1 MPIRATG
8 VLARLLRW
16 APRSR
21 LGQAASLVVVVYLLV
36 SLASLLH
43 GLSIYEAQTHFLH
56 LEFADGNTR
65 HPIERLVVDSHAAH
79 QGWLKRR
86 TLDLHTAADLYRER
100 RGRHPPPG
108 FDAWF
113 RYAQRHN
120 AVVVESFFDRIDADI
135 APFWGLDHAQLAN
148 SAALWHSVISVRDG
162 IATATGKL
170 GPRNTPFLNIWADLV
185 SEAGPDLPDLNMPIN
200 NLDEPRVMMPWQQ
213 VNDLMSRGH
222 GSHKVLPVED
232 VEQHFTSASIP
243 TVDPQS
249 PYTEPAWQTSGI
261 WNMIRQA
268 CPEGTGGRDTAQ
280 SDDMSGALH
289 SLPSGMTQVRAHDYT
304 KNFTAAKD
312 VCHMPQLS
320 GAHAQLIRP
329 STMMTTADPIPMFSG
344 CKMLVNNDIL
354 IPGAAYLGEFK
365 TILPWSTPHY
375 NAKATTKIPWRKK
388 AQGIFWRGISSGGL
402 SSEDN
407 WHRFQRFR
415 LVEMLNGTYVSRVEQ
430 GLEAVKSFELPTS
443 SKESPGQSAAYPD
456 LAKDLYGKLG
466 PWLESHAD
474 AGFTR
479 FFCERGNSLETCA
492 FLQPHFGLRNEVSM
506 SKQFRY
512 KFLPDTDGNSYSGRY
527 RSFLL
532 STSLPIKSTLFAEW
546 HDDRLLPW
554 LHFVPSE
561 VDNQDLYAIL
571 HYFTRDDRGDRVAQ
585 FIAEQGA
592 AWAAR
597 VLRREDMLLYVWRV
611 LLEWAR
617 VCDENRERLGFVGDL
632 M

>member
-1 MPIRATG
+1 MALRVP
-8 VLARLLRW
+8 ARLLRW

-21 LGQAASLVVVVYLLV
+21 LGQAAVLAAAIYMLF
-36 SLASLLH
+36 SLASLVR
-43 GLSIYEAQTHFLH
+43 GPSVYQAQTHFLQ
-56 LEFADGNTR
+56 LGFSNGETR
-65 HPIERLVVDSHAAH
+65 HPIERLVVDSHATH

-86 TLDLHTAADLYRER
+86 TLDLHTAADLYRQR

-120 AVVVESFFDRIDADI
+120 AVVVESFFDRIEADM
-135 APFWGLDHAQLAN
+135 APFWGVDHNDLAQ
-148 SAALWHSVISVRDG
+148 SAAQWHSVVAVRAG
-162 IATATGKL
+162 AVTATGKL
-170 GPRNTPFLNIWADLV
+170 GKRNTPFLKIWADLV
-185 SEAGPDLPDLNMPIN
+185 AEAGPNLPDLNMPIN
-200 NLDEPRVMMPWQQ
+200 NLDEPRVMMPWHD
-213 VNDLMSRGH
+213 VDNLMQSERQSR
-222 GSHKVLPVED
+222 KVLPVED
-232 VEQHFTSASIP
+232 VEQSFTGTSIP
-243 TVDPQS
+243 SVDPES
-249 PYTEPAWQTSGI
+249 PYAEPAWRLSGM
-261 WNMIRQA
+261 WDMIRQA
-268 CPEGTGGRDTAQ
+268 CPDGSGGRDTAQ
-280 SDDMSGALH
+280 PEDMLSPLH
-289 SLPSGMTQVRAHDYT
+289 LPSAAVMEAEVAGYT

-312 VCHMPQLS
+312 LCHMPQLS

-329 STMMTTADPIPMFSG
+329 STMMATTKPMPMFSG

-365 TILPWSTPHY
+365 TILPWTTPHY
-375 NAKATTKIPWRKK
+375 SAKATTSIPWRKK
-388 AQGIFWRGISSGGL
+388 AQAVFWRGITSGGL

-407 WHRFQRFR
+407 WHRFHRFR
-415 LVEMLNGTYVSRVEQ
+415 LVEMLNGTHISRVEH
-430 GLEAVKSFELPTS
+430 GLEDAKSFELPTS
-443 SKESPGQSAAYPD
+443 HDQADSPGASTYPD
-456 LAKDLYGKLG
+456 LVKDLHGKMG

-479 FFCERGNSLETCA
+479 FFCERGNSLETCS
-492 FLQPHFGLRNEVSM
+492 FLQPHFDLRKEVSM

-512 KFLPDTDGNSYSGRY
+512 KFLPDADGNSYSGRY

-561 VDNQDLYAIL
+561 VENRDLYAIL
-571 HYFTRDDRGDRVAQ
+571 HYFTRDERGDRVAQ

-632 M
+632 V